1 MKFKPYQQSQG
12 QLFPQSIEELVPR
25 DHIVRVI
32 NKVVD
37 NFDFRELYNS
47 YSEEGQPAYHPKMLV
62 KVLIYGYTIGVRTS
76 RKIAE
81 RLSSDAFFMYL
92 TGMQHPDFRTISDF
106 RKDKGKYFKDCF
118 LQVLEVCKGMNLFNM
133 KHIAI
138 DGSKIK
144 SNSSRNKTYT
154 QSELEK
160 KEKLIEKI
168 LEEAKKADEAEDR
181 LYGDKTGYEVPE
193 ELQDEAKLLEKIKEA
208 KEKIKKEKLKNI
220 NLTDN
225 DTKIMKKGD
234 GGYDTCFNVQLAVDS
249 KNQIITV
256 CDVKTVSTDNYLM
269 EEIYPEIENNTKEKP
284 EIISADA
291 GYYSGET
298 YRYLEKEKISAY
310 IPTSTYEK
318 ELKEG
323 LTKYDR
329 RNFEYNK
336 EKDEYICP
344 CRQTLLYNHKSTKNG
359 NNFKVYKGI
368 FCSQCSEQKEC
379 IKTKNGRYRQI
390 QVYENDDFKKA
401 MIDKLKT
408 DHGREIYNRRF
419 AIIEPVYAQLKYI
432 MGFTRFLLRGKEKAK
447 NEFNLVCM
455 AYNIKKLAK
464 LLPA

>member
-12 QLFPQSIEELVPR
+12 QLFPQSIDELVPK

-32 NKVVD
+32 NKIVD
-37 NFDFRELYNS
+37 NFDFTYLYAS

-62 KVLIYGYTIGVRTS
+62 KILIYGYTIGVRTS

-133 KHIAI
+133 QHIAI

-144 SNSSRNKTYT
+144 SNSSRNRSYT
-154 QSELEK
+154 LSELEK
-160 KEKLIEKI
+160 KAKLIEKI
-168 LEEAKKADEAEDR
+168 FKEAEEADKAEDK
-181 LYGDKTGYEVPE
+181 LYGDKTGYEIPE
-193 ELQDEAKLLEKIKEA
+193 ELQDEARLLGKIKEA
-208 KEKIKKEKLKNI
+208 KEKIKKDKVKNV
-220 NLTDN
+220 NLTDS

-256 CDVKTVSTDNYLM
+256 CDVKTVSTDNHLL
-269 EEIYPEIENNTKEKP
+269 EEIYPEIEKNTKERP

-298 YRYLEKEKISAY
+298 YRYIEKEKIEAY
-310 IPTSTYEK
+310 IPSSTYDK
-318 ELKEG
+318 EMKEG
-323 LTKYDR
+323 ISKYDR
-329 RNFEYNK
+329 RNFVYNK

-344 CRQTLLYNHKSTKNG
+344 RKQPMKYSNNSTRNG
-359 NNFKVYKGI
+359 NKFKVYKGTN
-368 FCSQCSEQKEC
+368 CRECKLKDEC
-379 IKTKNGRYRQI
+379 IRSKNGIYRQI
-390 QVYENDDFKKA
+390 QIYENDIFKKV
-401 MIDKLKT
+401 MSDKLKT
-408 DHGREIYNRRF
+408 AEGRAIYNRRI

-432 MGFTRFLLRGKEKAK
+432 MGFTRFLLRGKEKTK
-447 NEFNLVCM
+447 NEFNLVCL
-455 AYNIKKLAK
+455 AYNIKKIAK
-464 LLPA
+464 LMPA